1 MRNPEPDSNNVLAIG
16 VSRCKTMR
24 VHSMRVELKGEE
36 IAILKRVRAF
46 GFSSSA
52 EVIRLATRAWGD
64 RAARLA
70 TEGQAPD

>member
-1 MRNPEPDSNNVLAIG
+1 MG
-16 VSRCKTMR
+16 

-46 GFSSSA
+46 GFSSNA